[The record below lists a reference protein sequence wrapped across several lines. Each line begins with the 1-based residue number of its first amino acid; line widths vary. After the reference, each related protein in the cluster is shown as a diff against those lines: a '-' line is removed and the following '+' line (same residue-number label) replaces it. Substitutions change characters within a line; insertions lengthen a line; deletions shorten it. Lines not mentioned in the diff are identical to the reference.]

1 MKLSNYVCARKGVTM
16 RADYDISVNLKL
28 VYEIDTLEEL
38 KTDRQL
44 AEDIC
49 RMIADEATV
58 AGGVAS
64 YDIIKSSVN
73 VK

>member
-1 MKLSNYVCARKGVTM
+1 MKLSSYACVRKGVTM

-38 KTDRQL
+38 KNDRQL

-49 RMIADEATV
+49 RMIADEAIV